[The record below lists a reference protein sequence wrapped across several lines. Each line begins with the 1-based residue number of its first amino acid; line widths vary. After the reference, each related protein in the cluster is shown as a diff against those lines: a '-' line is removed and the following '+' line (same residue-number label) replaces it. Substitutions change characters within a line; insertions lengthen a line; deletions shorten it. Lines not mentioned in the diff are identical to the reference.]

1 MERHRK
7 FCELFEQTR
16 RDFNF
21 SFFIN
26 TLKTSNIVY
35 YVCFVA
41 TNNIQM
47 VTMDNDF
54 ISLKSDWHLIKVND
68 MADKNLTRATT
79 VNYFSGD
86 ITYSQFRREMAKAG
100 VFKWV
105 VDLKK
110 STRLYWSRDNE
121 LLYDENITNPLNAV
135 GDAENIH

>member
-7 FCELFEQTR
+7 FCKLFEQTR

-21 SFFIN
+21 PFFIN
-26 TLKTSNIVY
+26 ALKTSNIVY

-79 VNYFSGD
+79 VNYFSGN
-86 ITYSQFRREMAKAG
+86 ITYAQFRREMAKAG
-100 VFKWV
+100 VFKWA
-105 VDLKK
+105 VDLKR

-121 LLYDENITNPLNAV
+121 LLYDENITNPLNV
-135 GDAENIH
+135 GDVENIH